1 MNKRDGFDEYCRFM
15 YDENCYERWH
25 HGQQP
30 YQSIDDYVMKNKK
43 WLQEQY
49 QNEKKERA
57 SN

>member
-43 WLQEQY
+43 W
-49 QNEKKERA
+49 
-57 SN
+57 